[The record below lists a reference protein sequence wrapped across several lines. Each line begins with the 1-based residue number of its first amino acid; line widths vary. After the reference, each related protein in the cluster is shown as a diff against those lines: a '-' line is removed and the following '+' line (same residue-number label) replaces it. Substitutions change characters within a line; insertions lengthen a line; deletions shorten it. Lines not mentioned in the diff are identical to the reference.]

1 MAINL
6 KEIFSYDDDNIILDK
21 VNYNFDQIVANG
33 SGPQGPLGSPGEK
46 GAQGTQGIQ
55 GPQGLV
61 GDQGDQGPK
70 GDDGGEYWTTILG
83 SNQGLTADTLV
94 PTHDIAIN
102 PEAPN
107 VVIGYK
113 SNSPEYTQGEEYS
126 KLVVN
131 RESNFESN
139 IRLKTSSAANDFDI
153 KLDYEAGVSV
163 LRMNFTGGSP
173 NLLVQSADKFDF
185 TDASN
190 NSMVS
195 FENSLISFKRDT
207 NFENNVNV
215 DGTLRIATGNP
226 DVDKIAVASDTQG
239 TIEFKSINEIGGVVP
254 VGTIISI
261 LPSIFTDNTKFINQ
275 ETIVL
280 ADNDNDIL
288 PIKAGSGLG
297 DYEGWYICNGKTW
310 KDGTGFTFDTPDLN
324 SFSYTIEDNQ
334 TSTSPNSQGSASQF
348 NNDTLLI
355 GGSDVDLEAQNTY
368 YNTYAVGTTVDNQDV
383 NIEDGSGSTTLV
395 IKKLPQIIFIGE
407 SGLYWEDAGSGQAPV
422 VTTTYNFLN
431 TAGSTTT
438 QTFTDD
444 DNLGDQSTVLVQLI
458 APSDQKWTSVPTIF
472 DPNGTNLPNIS
483 SGPPPSIDTANPQI
497 LNLAINQLADGNTYQ
512 FTYNSTGHIANN
524 SATFTINSGTT
535 VASPSTVTINGNNGD
550 PENFNTNIVFTAQ
563 SGYYFTDV
571 NQLGVVTPGY
581 TILNK
586 TLNPNGTITAS
597 IQVDSFNGGSAS
609 AVDINSSPV
618 VDLTGTSVSGL
629 WAYFIGSGGSNN
641 NPLQIAGNWT
651 GSGFNATTMDYRVY
665 YTLSNISSTA
675 PPSSWINFNFN
686 AGDNKTDMTSFNG
699 SITLP
704 STPDDGYVWIKVE
717 ITDAGNLNN
726 TGGSSSS
733 STTYYNVV

>member
-94 PTHDIAIN
+94 PTHDITIN

-113 SNSPEYTQGEEYS
+113 SNDPEYAQGEEYS

-153 KLDYEAGVSV
+153 KLDYEAGASV

-185 TDASN
+185 TNASN

-310 KDGTGFTFDTPDLN
+310 KDGAGFTFDTPDLN

-334 TSTSPNSQGSASQF
+334 TSSSPNSQGSASQF

-355 GGSDVDLEAQNTY
+355 GGSDVDLAAENVYFNTY
-368 YNTYAVGTTVDNQDV
+368 DVETTVDNQDV
-383 NIEDGSGSTTLV
+383 NIEDGSGSTALV

-444 DNLGDQSTVLVQLI
+444 DNLGDTSTVLVQLM
-458 APSDQKWTSVPTIF
+458 APSDQKWTSIPTIF

-483 SGPPPSIDTANPQI
+483 SGPPPSIDAANPQI

-524 SATFTINSGTT
+524 SAMFTINSGTT

-571 NQLGVVTPGY
+571 NQLAIVTAGY

-597 IQVDSFNGGSAS
+597 IQVDSFNAGSFT
-609 AVDINSSPV
+609 VDINSNPV
-618 VDLTGTSVSGL
+618 VNLTGTSVSGL
-629 WAYFIGSGGSNN
+629 NVNYIGSGGSNN
-641 NPLQIAGNWT
+641 NPLTVAGSWT

-665 YTLSNISSTA
+665 YALSNNYNSS
-675 PPSSWINFNFN
+675 PSSWTNFNFN

-704 STPDDGYVWIKVE
+704 STPDDGFVWIKVE

-726 TGGSSSS
+726 VGGFDNGSCG
-733 STTYYNVV
+733 YYNVL

>member
-94 PTHDIAIN
+94 PTHDISIN
-102 PEAPN
+102 PESPN

-113 SNSPEYTQGEEYS
+113 SNDPEYTQGEEYS

-185 TDASN
+185 TVPGSN
-190 NSMVS
+190 NSIVS

-261 LPSIFTDNTKFINQ
+261 LPSIFTDDTKFINQ

-280 ADNDNDIL
+280 VDNDNDIL

-310 KDGTGFTFDTPDLN
+310 KDGAGFTFDTPDLN

-334 TSTSPNSQGSASQF
+334 TSNSPNSQGSASQF

-355 GGSDVDLEAQNTY
+355 GGSDVDLTAENVYFNTY
-368 YNTYAVGTTVDNQDV
+368 DVETTVDNQDV
-383 NIEDGSGSTTLV
+383 NIEDGSGSTALV

-444 DNLGDQSTVLVQLI
+444 DNLGDTSTVLVQLM

-571 NQLGVVTPGY
+571 NQLAVVTPGY

-597 IQVDSFNGGSAS
+597 IQVDSFGAGNFTVG
-609 AVDINSSPV
+609 INSSPV
-618 VDLTGTSVSGL
+618 LNLIGTSVSGL
-629 WAYFIGSGGSNN
+629 SVNYTGSGGSTS
-641 NPLQIAGNWT
+641 NPLQITGSWT
-651 GSGFNATTMDYRVY
+651 SSGFNATTMDYRVY
-665 YTLSNISSTA
+665 YALSNSGVTT
-675 PPSSWINFNFN
+675 PTSWTNFNFN
-686 AGDNKTDMTSFNG
+686 AGDNKTDMTFLSG
-699 SITLP
+699 SIYVFP
-704 STPDDGYVWIKVE
+704 TPDDGFVWIKVE
-717 ITDAGNLNN
+717 ITDANNLNN
-726 TGGSSSS
+726 TGGVDTESAG
-733 STTYYNVV
+733 YYNIL